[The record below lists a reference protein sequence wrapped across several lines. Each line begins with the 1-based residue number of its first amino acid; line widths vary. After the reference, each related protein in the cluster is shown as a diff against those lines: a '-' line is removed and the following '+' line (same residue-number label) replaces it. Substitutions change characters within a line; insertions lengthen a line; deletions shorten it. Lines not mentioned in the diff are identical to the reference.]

1 MTVTGETLRMPDGTA
16 FLIVQS
22 AADSGAERIEF
33 EITMSIPPNTVHATR
48 EAAERSSDKRGTP

>member
-1 MTVTGETLRMPDGTA
+1 MAVTGETLRIPDGTA

-22 AADSGAERIEF
+22 AAVGGERIEF
-33 EITMSIPPNTVHATR
+33 EITMSISPNTVHATR